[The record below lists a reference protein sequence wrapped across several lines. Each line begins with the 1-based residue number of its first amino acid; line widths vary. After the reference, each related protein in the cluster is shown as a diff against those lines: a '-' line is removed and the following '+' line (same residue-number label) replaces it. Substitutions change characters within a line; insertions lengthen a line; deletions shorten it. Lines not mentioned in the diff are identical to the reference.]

1 MLKQEQSKV
10 LMGTYKN
17 GDELR
22 AALATAFMPDQLVEA
37 VAPPSEDWKRFVRG
51 ADLRDAEA
59 RIRAMEAR
67 TTRPLGFWQF
77 LKDGKLVCGGRVRLG
92 DVLYERKRGGIYV
105 DGRLVEAEEQVH
117 TGPRLVGTAA

>member
-1 MLKQEQSKV
+1 MLTQEQSEV

-22 AALATAFMPDQLVEA
+22 AALANAFMSDQLVEA
-37 VAPPSEDWKRFVRG
+37 VAPPSEDWKRLVRN
-51 ADLRDAEA
+51 ADLHDAEA

-67 TTRPLGFWQF
+67 TTRSLGFWQF
-77 LKDGKLVCGGRVRLG
+77 LEDGQLVCGGRVRFG

-105 DGRLVEAEEQVH
+105 DGRLIQGDEDVAA
-117 TGPRLVGTAA
+117 GPRLVETAA